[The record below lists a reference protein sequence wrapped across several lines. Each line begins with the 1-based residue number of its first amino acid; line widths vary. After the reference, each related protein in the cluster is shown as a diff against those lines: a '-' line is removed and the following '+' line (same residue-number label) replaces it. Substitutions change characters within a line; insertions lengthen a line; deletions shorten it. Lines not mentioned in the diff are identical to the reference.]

1 MIKGKKFEISI
12 DRLFKSKEKVDLFF
26 KRAEN
31 FLKGANER
39 HIDRDWDLTCFMTE
53 QSAQLFLKAIIL
65 EQTSDFPKSHSI
77 QELFGLLYNLTKD
90 DKFKFDRKALIFL
103 ESSYFNARYFTFTYE
118 EDDAKEALKIVE
130 EIKKLVGIIRCDEK
144 KK

>member
-1 MIKGKKFEISI
+1 
-12 DRLFKSKEKVDLFF
+12 
-26 KRAEN
+26 
-31 FLKGANER
+31 
-39 HIDRDWDLTCFMTE
+39 MTE
-53 QSAQLFLKAIIL
+53 QSEQLFLKAIIL

-90 DKFKFDRKALIFL
+90 DKFKFDRKALRFL